1 MTNPCVVIS
10 FTDHKKYVLD
20 EEATEARK
28 NRNSITDEEIQ
39 SMLKK
44 ADKIENKYFKLRAK
58 AIVALAK
65 IFGNRRNEIAS
76 LKITDL
82 KIEGSELVVTFT
94 LSKKRKRGLFQYT
107 KFLESKIKKGEML
120 HSELESKTQ
129 KQLSDEWEKWQ
140 LTKEGVHVKV
150 IKSLKSEELTSPFV
164 QIIIEYWEY
173 VKNNFPNAKFLFPT
187 GKAIYSKYM
196 VNNEE
201 HLQGQSLLLIV
212 KDLNPDLWLHL
223 FRELKGGE
231 VAKAFGRT
239 IQSVY
244 EVKDTLDLEKEETAW
259 GYVKR
264 SVPKKMSQ
272 K

>member
-20 EEATEARK
+20 EKATDERK
-28 NRNSITDEEIQ
+28 NREPITDEEIQ

-44 ADKIENKYFKLRAK
+44 ADKIENIYFKLRAK
-58 AIVALAK
+58 AVVALAK
-65 IFGNRRNEIAS
+65 IFGNRRSEIAS

-82 KIEGSELVVTFT
+82 KIEGSELLVTFT
-94 LSKKRKRGLFQYT
+94 LSKKRKKGLFQYT

-129 KQLSDEWEKWQ
+129 GQLIAEWKEWQ
-140 LTKEGVHVKV
+140 KTKEGIHVKLF
-150 IKSLKSEELTSPFV
+150 KSLKSEELTSPFV

-173 VKNNFPNAKFLFPT
+173 VKNNFPSAKFLFPA
-187 GKAIYSKYM
+187 GKAIFSNYM
-196 VNNEE
+196 INNED

-212 KDLNPDLWLHL
+212 KDLDPDLWLHL

-239 IQSVY
+239 IQAVY

-259 GYVKR
+259 HYIKR

>member
-10 FTDHKKYVLD
+10 FANHKKYVLN
-20 EEATEARK
+20 EEATDERK
-28 NRNSITDEEIQ
+28 NREPITDQEIEA
-39 SMLKK
+39 MLKK
-44 ADKIENKYFKLRAK
+44 ADKIKNQYFKLRAK

-65 IFGNRRNEIAS
+65 IFGNRRSEIAS
-76 LKITDL
+76 LKITNL
-82 KIEGSELVVTFT
+82 KIEGNELLVTFT

-120 HSELESKTQ
+120 HFELESKTQ
-129 KQLSDEWEKWQ
+129 KQLETEWREWQ
-140 LTKEGVHVKV
+140 KTKEGIHVKEF
-150 IKSLKSEELTSPFV
+150 KSLKSEELTSPFV
-164 QIIIEYWEY
+164 QIIIEYWDY
-173 VKNNFPNAKFLFPT
+173 VKNNFPNAKFLFPA
-187 GKAIYSKYM
+187 GKAIYNKYM

-212 KDLNPDLWLHL
+212 KDLDPNLWLHL

-259 GYVKR
+259 HYVKR